1 MKFTDEDGE
10 TTEENLELKIEAA
23 PVILIP
29 GIFDNAAHTFGS
41 TKNSGVWRGLLN
53 AGFSKEYID
62 VWEYDRSKSSEELA
76 GRDYDNGLFG
86 VLTAMFNRY
95 AEKGIACTKA
105 DIVAHGFEKLLTK
118 SVKNSILLKIFSFAR
133 DMPAYMRVLDFC
145 SEQKQMI

>member
-10 TTEENLELKIEAA
+10 TTEENLELKIEGA

-41 TKNSGVWRGLLN
+41 TKNSGVWRGLLK

-105 DIVAHGFEKLLTK
+105 DIVAHGFGGLLARTAITGPCAHT
-118 SVKNSILLKIFSFAR
+118 SRAWCGGSLLLR
-133 DMPAYMRVLDFC
+133 LRTMGLLGLMT
-145 SEQKQMI
+145 